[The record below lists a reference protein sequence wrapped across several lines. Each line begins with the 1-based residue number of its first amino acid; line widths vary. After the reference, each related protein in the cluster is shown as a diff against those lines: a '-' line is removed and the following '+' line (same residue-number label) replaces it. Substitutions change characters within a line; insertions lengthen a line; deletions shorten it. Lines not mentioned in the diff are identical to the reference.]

1 MVKPET
7 WGETLDMEISR
18 SGSSFHHH
26 HTGSSG
32 SIGGVRTMEGVHTQ
46 QQDEELQQQINY
58 NNEVN
63 NKELLQLEDAD
74 AKLFGGAQYKRS
86 LREFFRAVK
95 YMPAP
100 VVSEDEIANA
110 AGK

>member
-32 SIGGVRTMEGVHTQ
+32 SIGGVRTMEGVHPQQ

-63 NKELLQLEDAD
+63 NKELLHIQVVLVLKEV
-74 AKLFGGAQYKRS
+74 KRM
-86 LREFFRAVK
+86 LAL
-95 YMPAP
+95 
-100 VVSEDEIANA
+100 
-110 AGK
+110 